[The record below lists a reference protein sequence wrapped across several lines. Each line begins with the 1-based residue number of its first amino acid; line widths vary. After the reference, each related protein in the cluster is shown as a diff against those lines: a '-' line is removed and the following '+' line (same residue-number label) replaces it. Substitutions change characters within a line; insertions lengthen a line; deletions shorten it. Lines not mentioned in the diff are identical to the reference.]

1 MVFSSF
7 VFLLV
12 FLPLI
17 LILYYISPG
26 RVRNLVLLI
35 ASLIFYAWGEPVYVL
50 IMLFS
55 TVFDYTN
62 GRLIEYFKKRGSL
75 RKAKAA
81 LIIDICGN
89 LAILG
94 FFKYADFFIGNVN
107 TVTGAG
113 ISLLHL
119 ALPIGISFY
128 TFQTMSYTIDVYRE
142 QVAAQHNILDFAT
155 YVTLFP
161 QLIAGPIVQYKT
173 VADELHRRETGLVD
187 FSEGAFRFTVGF
199 AKKVLL
205 ANQIGSLWDTVAGL
219 NELTAAT
226 AWLGAIAYSFQIYFD
241 FSGYSD
247 MAIGLGRM
255 FGFHF
260 LENFNFPYMAKS
272 ITEFWRRWHIS
283 LSSWF
288 REYVYIPLGGNRK
301 GMPRQIFNL
310 AVVWLLTGLW
320 HGANWNFVLWGAYYG
335 VLLILEKLFLL
346 KLLQKLPACIGHVYS
361 VFLVVI
367 GWAIFA
373 QTDMGKL
380 VHYLKAMFGIGVA
393 GVNADFFFFLSNNAV
408 LLAVLVVC
416 AIDHRGWTEW
426 LRGRLTGKKK
436 GLQIPK
442 GVSRMEQP
450 AGTIYEAVQESGWL
464 TYVKPVLLLAILLL
478 STAFLVGD
486 SYNPFLYFRF

>member
-7 VFLLV
+7 VFLLA
-12 FLPLI
+12 FLPIVL
-17 LILYYISPG
+17 LLYYISP
-26 RVRNLVLLI
+26 RKIRNLVLLI
-35 ASLIFYAWGEPVYVL
+35 ASLIFYAWGEPIYVL

-62 GRLIEYFKKRGSL
+62 GRLIEYFSKRGNSG
-75 RKAKAA
+75 KMKIA
-81 LIIDICGN
+81 LIVDICGN
-89 LAILG
+89 LGILG

-107 TVTGAG
+107 SITGAG
-113 ISLLHL
+113 ISLLHI

-128 TFQTMSYTIDVYRE
+128 TFQTMSYTIDVYRGK
-142 QVAAQHNILDFAT
+142 VPAQHNILDFAT

-173 VADELHRRETGLVD
+173 VAGELSGRRTSLED
-187 FSEGAFRFTVGF
+187 FSEGAFRFAVGM

-205 ANQIGSLWDTVAGL
+205 ANQIGALWNTISHL

-260 LENFNFPYMAKS
+260 LENFNFPYMSKS

-288 REYVYIPLGGNRK
+288 KEYVYIPLGGNRK
-301 GMPRQIFNL
+301 GMPRQILNL
-310 AVVWLLTGLW
+310 LIVWMLTGLW
-320 HGANWNFVLWGAYYG
+320 HGANWNFVLWGLYYG
-335 VLLILEKLFLL
+335 ILLIAEKLFLL
-346 KLLQKLPACIGHVYS
+346 KLLEKLPSWIGRIYS
-361 VFLVVI
+361 MFLVVI
-367 GWAIFA
+367 GWTVFA
-373 QTDMGKL
+373 QTDMAGL
-380 VHYLKAMFGIGVA
+380 SQYLKAMFGIGVA
-393 GVNADFFFFLSNNAV
+393 AVNSDFFYFLSCNAV
-408 LLAVLVVC
+408 LLVVLVLCSV
-416 AIDHRGWTEW
+416 DHRAWIAG
-426 LRGRLTGKKK
+426 LRERQGRKFAKT
-436 GLQIPK
+436 
-442 GVSRMEQP
+442 
-450 AGTIYEAVQESGWL
+450 ADNIYEAVQSSCRL
-464 TYVKPVLLLAILLL
+464 TYAKPVLMLLL
-478 STAFLVGD
+478 LVLSYAFLVGD

>member
-7 VFLLV
+7 VFLLA
-12 FLPLI
+12 FLLI
-17 LILYYISPG
+17 VLFLHYICPG
-26 RVRNLVLLI
+26 RGRNVVLLV

-62 GRLIEYFKKRGSL
+62 GILIEHFQKKNCPG
-75 RKAKAA
+75 KAKVV
-81 LIIDICGN
+81 LIIDLCGN
-89 LAILG
+89 LGILG
-94 FFKYADFFIGNVN
+94 FFKYADFFIGNLN
-107 TVTGAG
+107 TIMGAG
-113 ISLLHL
+113 LSLLHI

-128 TFQTMSYTIDVYRE
+128 TFQTMSYTIDVYRK
-142 QVAAQHNILDFAT
+142 VVPAQHNILNFAT

-173 VADELHRRETGLVD
+173 VAKELAHRKVSLED
-187 FSEGAFRFTVGF
+187 FSEGAFRFSIGL

-205 ANQIGSLWDTVAGL
+205 ANQIGSLWNTISQL
-219 NELTAAT
+219 HQMSAAT

-260 LENFNFPYMAKS
+260 LENFNFPYMSKT

-301 GMPRQIFNL
+301 GMARQLFNIM
-310 AVVWLLTGLW
+310 VVWMLTGLW
-320 HGANWNFVLWGAYYG
+320 HGANWNFVMWGVYYG
-335 VLLILEKLFLL
+335 ILLMIEKLFLL
-346 KLLQKLPACIGHVYS
+346 KWLNKAPAWIGHIYS
-361 VFLVVI
+361 MFLVVI
-367 GWAIFA
+367 GWTIFA
-373 QTDMGKL
+373 QTDMSQL
-380 VHYLKAMFGIGVA
+380 TTYLKTMFGIGVR
-393 GVNADFFFFLSNNAV
+393 GVDSDFFYFLSCNAV
-408 LLAVLVVC
+408 LLVLLVIC
-416 AIDHRGWTEW
+416 SIDHRFW
-426 LRGRLTGKKK
+426 LKKLIARGSMKNADGEGEKE
-436 GLQIPK
+436 G
-442 GVSRMEQP
+442 S
-450 AGTIYEAVQESGWL
+450 IYNIAVDSVRFTVAKSVIML
-464 TYVKPVLLLAILLL
+464 VLLIV
-478 STAFLVGD
+478 SFAFLVGD

>member
-12 FLPLI
+12 FLPIVLFV
-17 LILYYISPG
+17 YYIIPK
-26 RVRNLVLLI
+26 RWRNLVLLV

-62 GRLIEYFKKRGSL
+62 GRLIEHLKQTNKPG
-75 RKAKAA
+75 KAKVVLVAD
-81 LIIDICGN
+81 LCGN

-94 FFKYADFFIGNVN
+94 FFKYADFVIGNIN
-107 TVTGAG
+107 NITGAG
-113 ISLLHL
+113 LSLLNI

-128 TFQTMSYTIDVYRE
+128 TFQTMSYTIDVYRGV
-142 QVAAQHNILDFAT
+142 VAAQHNILNFAT

-173 VADELHRRETGLVD
+173 IEKEIASREVRVSD
-187 FSEGAFRFTVGF
+187 FAEGAFRFSVGL

-205 ANQIGSLWDTVAGL
+205 ANQIGSLWDTISGL
-219 NELTAAT
+219 QQMSVAT

-255 FGFHF
+255 FGFYF
-260 LENFNFPYMAKS
+260 LENFNFPYMSKS

-301 GMPRQIFNL
+301 GIRRQLLNIMI
-310 AVVWLLTGLW
+310 VWMLTGLW
-320 HGANWNFVLWGAYYG
+320 HGANWNFVLWGVYYG
-335 VLLILEKLFLL
+335 VLLMLEKLFLL
-346 KLLQKLPACIGHVYS
+346 KQLEKAPGWLQHVYS
-361 VFLVVI
+361 MFLVVI

-373 QTDMGKL
+373 QTDLSQLL
-380 VHYLKAMFGIGVA
+380 VYLKTMFGVGAA
-393 GVNADFFFFLSNNAV
+393 GVVDSDFCYFMSCNVV
-408 LLAVLVVC
+408 LLVVLVVC
-416 AIDHRGWTEW
+416 SFDHRGWIGRILPQEKTSPDGRPGI
-426 LRGRLTGKKK
+426 RGRIAPAVWDACKTAVMVAMIL
-436 GLQIPK
+436 
-442 GVSRMEQP
+442 VSF
-450 AGTIYEAVQESGWL
+450 
-464 TYVKPVLLLAILLL
+464 
-478 STAFLVGD
+478 AFLVGD